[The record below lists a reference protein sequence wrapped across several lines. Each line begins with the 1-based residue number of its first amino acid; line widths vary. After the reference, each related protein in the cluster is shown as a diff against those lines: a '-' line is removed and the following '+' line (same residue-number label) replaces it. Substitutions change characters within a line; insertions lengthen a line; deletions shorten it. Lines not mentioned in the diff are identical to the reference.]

1 MIISEKELE
10 DMIFNAD
17 KKELD
22 ERGLWMPKHLRRQ
35 VRIGN
40 YGIADIVGFERGFVD
55 FGCVYQ
61 PCVYIYELKKEE
73 INIYT
78 FLQAVRYAKG
88 IISYFKHKRYT
99 SPKIYIALIGGSID
113 MASEFLYLPDLLDG
127 DSISL
132 ELYTFSLNFNGIYFK
147 KYSRYGLKDEGF
159 NIKGK
164 NIPNKHTDFS
174 DF

>member
-17 KKELD
+17 KEELYK
-22 ERGLWMPKHLRRQ
+22 RGLYLPKTLRRQ

-40 YGIADIVGFERGFVD
+40 YGIADIVGFERGFFD

-61 PCVYIYELKKEE
+61 PCIYIYELKKEE

-88 IISYFKHKRYT
+88 IISYFRHKRY
-99 SPKIYIALIGGSID
+99 SAPKIYITLIGGNID
-113 MASEFLYLPDLLDG
+113 MASDFLYLPDLLDG
-127 DSISL
+127 DSIAL
-132 ELYTFSLNFNGIYFK
+132 ELYTYSLSFNGIYFK
-147 KYSRYGLKDEGF
+147 RYSGYGLRDEGF
-159 NIKGK
+159 NIKTK
-164 NIPNKHTDFS
+164 KDNYENF
-174 DF
+174 